1 MRGLR
6 SFYRRK
12 GLAILIALALVVTAC
27 VLPGTDSKSSE
38 AVAATAP
45 AGKTAAKVADP
56 YDVTPE
62 PLTVAQC
69 GQCHPTYFAAIRDEG
84 GRHRFACQ
92 DCHVVFHAYNPTRQN
107 WNEIMPQCASCHTL
121 PHGERHSDCLSCHSN
136 PHTPL
141 NIPYVEGSS
150 VVAACADCH
159 AGPVA
164 ELKQAPSKHTQVSC
178 TSCHHDR
185 HGYVPSCF
193 ECHSP
198 HYPQQT
204 LESCA
209 ECHPVHKPL
218 EIAFTATT
226 GARTCEACHVTAYTD
241 WKLSPSKH
249 GAVNCSVCHTSHG
262 MIPDCATCHG
272 KPHSESLHARFP
284 ECLSCHLNP
293 HDLPVKR

>member
-1 MRGLR
+1 MRGLHR
-6 SFYRRK
+6 FYRRK
-12 GLAILIALALVVTAC
+12 VLAVLIALALVVTAC
-27 VLPGTDSKSSE
+27 VLPGADSKTSE
-38 AVAATAP
+38 AVAASAP
-45 AGKTAAKVADP
+45 AGKTAAKAADP

-92 DCHVVFHAYNPTRQN
+92 DCHVVFHAYSPVRQN
-107 WNEIMPQCASCHTL
+107 WDEIMPQCASCHTL
-121 PHGERHSDCLSCHSN
+121 PHGEKHSNCLSCHSN

-141 NIPYVEGSS
+141 NIPYTDGSS

-193 ECHSP
+193 ECHGP